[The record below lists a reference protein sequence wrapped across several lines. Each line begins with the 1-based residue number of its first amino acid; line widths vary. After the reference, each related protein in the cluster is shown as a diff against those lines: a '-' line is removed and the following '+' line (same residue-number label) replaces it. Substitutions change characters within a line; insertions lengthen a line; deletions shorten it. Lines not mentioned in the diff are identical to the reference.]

1 MAQMKNFLLAVYPG
15 NPFGPGIRWKS
26 MLVQFLTVDHL
37 TLSLAVKILE
47 DGFQAVSGAFV
58 KGPGAGVLNPL

>member
-1 MAQMKNFLLAVYPG
+1 MMEEGSSFLTNCMMKAYKIYRF
-15 NPFGPGIRWKS
+15 KS
-26 MLVQFLTVDHL
+26 LLVQFLTVDRL
-37 TLSLAVKILE
+37 TLALAVKILE